1 MKKILFI
8 LASIAVLSQAKAQDN
23 SFYKGAL
30 VLSADASFEAYSVN
44 ENYNIIGISNKLFS
58 ATAKIN
64 TTTSA
69 GGSFEFGLFNWLGV
83 GLQSTYNS
91 YNLSKDSSGSTPK
104 ATSFAIGGLA
114 NIHIIR
120 FKHLDIMLGGN
131 FSLAFLHYT
140 DNIGNVQLATGSS
153 EDLHI
158 TARYYF
164 GRFGFNASASL
175 PFTNYPKFSNNSNLT
190 VGENILDTWKASGGA
205 FSIGIQYRIF
215 SPADL

>member
-1 MKKILFI
+1 MKRFLFLLVALI
-8 LASIAVLSQAKAQDN
+8 TLTEANAQDK

-30 VLSADASFEAYSVN
+30 VISADAGFEAYSIN

-69 GGSFEFGLFNWLGV
+69 GGSFEFGLFNWLGI

-91 YNLSKDSSGSTPK
+91 YNLSKDSSGSKPG

-120 FKHLDIMLGGN
+120 IQHLDIMLGGN
-131 FSLAFLHYT
+131 FGLSFLHYT
-140 DNIGNVQLATGSS
+140 DNIGNVQLATGGSD
-153 EDLHI
+153 DLHI

-164 GRFGFNASASL
+164 GRFGLNASASL
-175 PFTNYPKFSNNSNLT
+175 PFTNYPKFSTNSNQSL
-190 VGENILDTWKASGGA
+190 GENVLDTWKASGGA